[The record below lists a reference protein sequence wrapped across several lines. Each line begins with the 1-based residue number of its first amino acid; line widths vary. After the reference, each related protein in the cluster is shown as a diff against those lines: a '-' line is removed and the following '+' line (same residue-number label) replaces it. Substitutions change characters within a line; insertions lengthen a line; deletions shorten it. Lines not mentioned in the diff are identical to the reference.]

1 MWHTTPK
8 HGNTESLSSN
18 RHGLDSHWTSRVLCP
33 GEGGGGMK
41 SKEHWNITVQ
51 HSPQF
56 FCNIYLECQNFHY
69 NMARGTSNKPENSD
83 ADFMS
88 FNKKHKNPVFFH
100 CFYFITKNKSFINA
114 STCNLK
120 AVIIV
125 MNYLPCGFRC
135 AGAAWRFDLV
145 RLCWHSADGK
155 FYLGKRRK
163 YANDSGKDKLC
174 ILWFNNIG
182 LFLEKQQDYSPLCFR
197 GNSIIKDNNII
208 KISAKLFTVYT
219 FNYFA
224 ILTLLRG
231 SNPGPAL
238 YFENFYV

>member
-1 MWHTTPK
+1 MTRGEKKEKTSCDIQPQSMATPSPWVPT
-8 HGNTESLSSN
+8 GMALIATEHQECYVQV
-18 RHGLDSHWTSRVLCP
+18 R
-33 GEGGGGMK
+33 GGGMK

-69 NMARGTSNKPENSD
+69 NMARGTSNKPQNSD

-197 GNSIIKDNNII
+197 VNSARN
-208 KISAKLFTVYT
+208 
-219 FNYFA
+219 
-224 ILTLLRG
+224 
-231 SNPGPAL
+231 
-238 YFENFYV
+238 